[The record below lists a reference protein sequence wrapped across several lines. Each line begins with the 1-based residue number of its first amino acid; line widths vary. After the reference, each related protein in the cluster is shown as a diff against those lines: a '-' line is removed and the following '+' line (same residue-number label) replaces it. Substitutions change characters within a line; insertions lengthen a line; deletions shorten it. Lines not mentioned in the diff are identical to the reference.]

1 MSNNKFSN
9 ASNQE
14 PSNLTHSPTLKLSN
28 PKTLSNSQTQNHSIN
43 CNGRLVDLSTPK
55 IMGILNLTPDSF
67 SDGGK
72 FNNEKA
78 ALEQSEKM
86 LKGGAEIID
95 IGPQSTRPNAEFLS
109 AKEEIRR
116 IGNMISTIKK
126 EFPEALISLDTFYA
140 ETVKFGFNEG
150 MDIINDISGGH
161 YDEQMFDA
169 AAETKLP
176 YILMHVNP
184 SYETMH
190 EKVKFDDITLAVNQ
204 YFSKKTTE
212 LLAKGVNDIIL
223 DPGFGFGKTVEDQ
236 MKMIDEVEYLGFG
249 KFPLLIGIS
258 RKSFIYK
265 PLGKSPLDIN
275 EETQKLHLKV
285 LQQGA
290 KILRVHE
297 VEEAA
302 ATLKIFN
309 NLK

>member
-1 MSNNKFSN
+1 MSDNKSSESSSPKISN
-9 ASNQE
+9 
-14 PSNLTHSPTLKLSN
+14 SPTLKHSHSNTLKPSN
-28 PKTLSNSQTQNHSIN
+28 PPTHSIN
-43 CNGRLVDLSTPK
+43 SNGKLVDLSTPK

-78 ALEQSEKM
+78 ALQHAEKL
-86 LKGGAEIID
+86 LKEGAEIID

-116 IGNMISTIKK
+116 MASIISNIKK
-126 EFPEALISLDTFYA
+126 EFPEALISIDTFYA

-161 YDEQMFDA
+161 YDEQMFDE

-204 YFSKKTTE
+204 YFSKKTAE

-236 MKMIDEVEYLGFG
+236 MKMIDEVQYLGFG

-290 KILRVHE
+290 KILRVHD
-297 VEEAA
+297 VAEAA

-309 NLK
+309 NL